1 MNYNDKMRPTLLCMT
16 LTCLITVMEI
26 KLAVLKKMRHT
37 LLCMTL
43 TCLITVMEIKSAE
56 MKTNEAYYAMYD
68 TDLFNHNDGDQVS
81 CNENNEA

>member
-1 MNYNDKMRPTLLCMT
+1 M
-16 LTCLITVMEI
+16 
-26 KLAVLKKMRHT
+26 
-37 LLCMTL
+37 
-43 TCLITVMEIKSAE
+43 MEIKSAE